1 MTNTAPPLV
10 PAQAIGGR
18 ARGEVVREFRL
29 VSAISTGHSTVVT
42 DISPIRVLVADD
54 HSFLREGIRAVIE
67 TQPGL
72 VVVAEASNGYEAINQ
87 YREHLP
93 DVVLMDLQMPKLNG
107 VDAIAGIRQEWPD
120 ARIVV
125 LTTSAGDAQAL
136 RALRAGAAGYL
147 LKNSLRNELIDTIK
161 SVRRGGK
168 HLDPQVAAGMSLQV
182 AGDAL
187 SERETTVLSLAAN
200 GNSNRQ
206 IANRLGL
213 TEVTEKNYMKTIF
226 LKLSASDRTHAVTI
240 AAKRGIIEL

>member
-1 MTNTAPPLV
+1 
-10 PAQAIGGR
+10 
-18 ARGEVVREFRL
+18 
-29 VSAISTGHSTVVT
+29 
-42 DISPIRVLVADD
+42 
-54 HSFLREGIRAVIE
+54 
-67 TQPGL
+67 
-72 VVVAEASNGYEAINQ
+72 
-87 YREHLP
+87 
-93 DVVLMDLQMPKLNG
+93 MPKLNG

-213 TEVTEKNYMKTIF
+213 TEVTVKSYMKTIF